1 VARRQI
7 VFAGAPVLRERAREV
22 APAMFGTPA
31 LHALV
36 GDMATTMRAAP
47 GVGLAAPQI
56 GIPLRVIVLEDET
69 QSMSHLTEE
78 ERRAR
83 ERVVFA
89 LTAIVNPVLRFV
101 GETKVTFTEGCLSVP
116 GYAAQVA
123 RFREVEVTGV
133 TPDGAPYTWRVSGW
147 PARILQHEVDH
158 LDGKLYVDAMNTRT
172 FSMIEPAAKPA
183 SAGPP
188 DDAARRGGG

>member
-1 VARRQI
+1 
-7 VFAGAPVLRERAREV
+7 
-22 APAMFGTPA
+22 MFGTPA

-47 GVGLAAPQI
+47 GVGLAATQI
-56 GIPLRVIVLEDET
+56 GIPLRVIVLEDEAE
-69 QSMSHLTEE
+69 SMSHLTEE

-89 LTAIVNPVLRFV
+89 LTAIVNPVLRFI
-101 GETKVTFTEGCLSVP
+101 GEAKVTFVEGCLSIP
-116 GYAAQVA
+116 GYGAQVA

-158 LDGKLYVDAMNTRT
+158 LDGTLYVEAMNTRT
-172 FSMIEPAAKPA
+172 FSAIPPAAKPA

-188 DDAARRGGG
+188 DDAVRRGGA